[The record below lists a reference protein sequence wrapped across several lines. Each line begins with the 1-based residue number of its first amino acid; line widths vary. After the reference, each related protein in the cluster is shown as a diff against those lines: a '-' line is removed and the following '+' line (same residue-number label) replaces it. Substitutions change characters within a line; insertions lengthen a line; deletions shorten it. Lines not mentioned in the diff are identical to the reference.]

1 MRIVLSLEVE
11 DFVYQFYQK
20 GAEVLQKRPEEL
32 MEQALF
38 MYAGMVA
45 QDMILDGDAPKDAL

>member
-1 MRIVLSLEVE
+1 MERIVQLKIEE
-11 DFVYQFYQK
+11 YIYRFYQK
-20 GAEVLQKRPEEL
+20 GANVLGRTPEEL

-45 QDMILDGDAPKDAL
+45 EDLIQNDEGKTES

>member
-1 MRIVLSLEVE
+1 MKRNVQLNVE
-11 DFVYQFYQK
+11 EYIYQFYQK
-20 GAEVLQKRPEEL
+20 GAKVLERTPEEL

-45 QDMILDGDAPKDAL
+45 DELLQNEQTPKS